1 MHPNR
6 RLARSHP
13 NPSIQAVEPDSVSKV
28 SNSNEPH
35 APENVPAGP
44 ALVPNACDAA
54 ARATPTGRVLQ
65 LVESGEADQALA
77 TGAALIAGKRAQR
90 DQELGVLVAKAA
102 KGDQAAFETFYDAT
116 VGYAQALAR
125 RMVNSAD
132 LEDVLADAYFQVW
145 RTAGSFD
152 VQRGSAV
159 TWLLLI
165 VRSRAL
171 DWLRKPKDQQLDDAY
186 DTQDE
191 YPLPP
196 DLLQTTQ
203 AHHAL
208 HAALT
213 TLNGKERWVLSLAYF
228 KDMSHGQISE
238 STGMPL
244 GTVKSLIN
252 RAQAK
257 LRVALT

>member
-1 MHPNR
+1 VNK
-6 RLARSHP
+6 A
-13 NPSIQAVEPDSVSKV
+13 
-28 SNSNEPH
+28 SNGNEPRM
-35 APENVPAGP
+35 PEQSLTAAAEG
-44 ALVPNACDAA
+44 AA
-54 ARATPTGRVLQ
+54 ARATPTGRILQ
-65 LVESGEADQALA
+65 LLDSGAESGEAGLPLPKDATLA
-77 TGAALIAGKRAQR
+77 AGNRVER
-90 DQELGVLVAKAA
+90 DRELGILLAKAA

-125 RMVNSAD
+125 RMLNASD

-152 VQRGSAV
+152 IQRGSAV

-171 DWLRKPKDQQLDDAY
+171 DWLRKPKDQPLDDAY
-186 DTQDE
+186 DAQDE
-191 YPLPP
+191 YPFPP

-213 TLNGKERWVLSLAYF
+213 TLNGKERWVAGLFQGYVAWGNQRINRYAAG
-228 KDMSHGQISE
+228 HGQIPDQSRP
-238 STGMPL
+238 G
-244 GTVKSLIN
+244 
-252 RAQAK
+252 QAAGRTDLSRRK
-257 LRVALT
+257 TAMKIRQT